1 MTRLLITT
9 GDSDGIGLEVTRK
22 AINSSRPPSHT
33 QLIVVA
39 KDGSLAKNE
48 WKKLRSFR
56 TLGVDSWPLL
66 TTSAHP
72 ADHVL
77 VLPSRLPEA
86 LWFDH
91 AVDLATQGHIDG
103 IVTGPLSKG
112 SFHDAGLSVMG
123 HTGLLA
129 LKTRCAV
136 FQGYRGDELNVVL
149 VTDHIT
155 VSKVERALSRTKVLA
170 ALAAAEELRA
180 SLPIRKR
187 RLPIAILGLNPH
199 AGEAGRIGSFDDK
212 LRRWLPRQVIGPL
225 PPDTAFTDKVRRQYS
240 VVVAL
245 YHDQGLIPFK
255 MLHGQDS
262 GFQVSLGIPF
272 VRTSVDHGT
281 AIDIAGKNMANPGSM
296 AAAIAGAFEILKSRK

>member
-22 AINSSRPPSHT
+22 AINSFHLPSHT

-39 KDGSLAKNE
+39 NDSANAKNE
-48 WKKLRSFR
+48 WRRLHSFR
-56 TLGVDSWPLL
+56 TLDPDSWPLL
-66 TTSAHP
+66 TTNAIP
-72 ADHVL
+72 TDRVL
-77 VLPSRLPEA
+77 VLPSRQPEA

-91 AVDLATQGHIDG
+91 AIDLAAQKCIDG

-112 SFHDAGLSVMG
+112 SFYDAGLAVMG
-123 HTGLLA
+123 HTGLLS
-129 LKTRCAV
+129 LKTRSAV

-149 VTDHIT
+149 VTDHIA

-170 ALAAAEELRA
+170 ALAAAGELRA
-180 SLPIRKR
+180 SLPNRKR

-225 PPDTAFTDKVRRQYS
+225 PPDTAFTDNVRRQYS
-240 VVVAL
+240 VIVAL

-296 AAAIAGAFEILKSRK
+296 AAAIAGAFELLKSRK